1 MEAALLL
8 SLANLFYLVGTLFLT
23 RKVIKNRNAL
33 NDFDFYGSLINVAGM
48 LITAYAF
55 IMMEWYSAA
64 IISLPTMVFW
74 AIAAIYSFKN
84 RRVKNEKKDICC
96 GEL

>member
-1 MEAALLL
+1 MDASFLL
-8 SLANLFYLVGTLFLT
+8 SLANSLYLVGTLFLA

-33 NDFDFYGSLINVAGM
+33 NDFDFYGSLINVVGM

-55 IMMEWYSAA
+55 IIMGWYSAVV
-64 IISLPTMVFW
+64 ISLPTMAFW

-84 RRVKNEKKDICC
+84 GRNKK
-96 GEL
+96 